1 MLLDFTITPARLID
15 MAKDRSGLELQEMAA
30 DLGYHKSRITQLKKG
45 TCALTPTEIKYY
57 SEKAGLPFEQTIC
70 ELELAKNPAAA
81 KVWGRTEHFNGVTSQ
96 TPSAPDVR
104 ICARHPADRLQTPPK
119 YPRAHAV
126 GKRRN
131 ATYRR

>member
-1 MLLDFTITPARLID
+1 MLLDFAITPARLID

-30 DLGYHKSRITQLKKG
+30 ELGYDKTRITKLKNGK
-45 TCALTPTEIKYY
+45 CALTPTEIKFY
-57 SEKAGLPFEQTIC
+57 SDKAGLPFEQTIC

-81 KVWGRTEHFNGVTSQ
+81 KVWKRTEHFNGVTSQ
-96 TPSAPDVR
+96 TPSAPGVH
-104 ICARHPADRLQTPPK
+104 ICARHPADRLRTPPK
-119 YPRAHAV
+119 YPQAHAV